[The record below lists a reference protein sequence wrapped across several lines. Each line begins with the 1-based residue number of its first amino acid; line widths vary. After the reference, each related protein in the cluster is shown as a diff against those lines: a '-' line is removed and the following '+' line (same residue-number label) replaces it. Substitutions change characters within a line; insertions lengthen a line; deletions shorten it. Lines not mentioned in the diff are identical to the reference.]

1 MDRDHIPAEGESVV
15 CVVARDGIFHSELL
29 SLLRHLRMPVESYYD
44 APSFLRRPGGAHIS
58 CVVVESEQVGLSSKT
73 FLQELSRRGLAGHT
87 IILTT
92 HPDLG
97 EAVTAIKSGVADYI
111 EMPLSERRLL
121 ARIEEVV
128 GSGLRT
134 SSEASH

>member
-1 MDRDHIPAEGESVV
+1 
-15 CVVARDGIFHSELL
+15 
-29 SLLRHLRMPVESYYD
+29 MPVESYFD
-44 APSFLRRPGGAHIS
+44 APSFLRRPGGTRIS
-58 CVVVESEQVGLSSKT
+58 CVVAESKQVGLSVQS
-73 FLQELSRRGLAGHT
+73 FLNELSRRGLVGHT
-87 IILTT
+87 IILTS

-128 GSGLRT
+128 GDSIVP
-134 SSEASH
+134 SHEIPH